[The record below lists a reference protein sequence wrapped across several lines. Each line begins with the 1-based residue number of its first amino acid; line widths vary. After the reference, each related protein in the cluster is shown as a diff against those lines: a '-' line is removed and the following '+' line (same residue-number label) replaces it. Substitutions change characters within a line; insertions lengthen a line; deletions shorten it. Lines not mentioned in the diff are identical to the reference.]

1 MKKFLALLLALT
13 MVLSMAACSSST
25 PAATTAATTAPAETT
40 AATEAAADVYTGP
53 DWAAIDAM
61 DYDDASDALYDWNLG
76 EFNEYYQDAKSEIT
90 DLNLRMAKMAMA
102 DAKLMDRI
110 QVFHQYCVTSV
121 PSFVQRA
128 CVTALETDTSDV
140 VEIFRRRRDYVY
152 QRLVDMGL
160 DVEKP
165 EGAFYMFVDIRKFG
179 MDSNTFCTRMLKEG
193 LVGVI
198 PGIHFGTEGF
208 MRLSYCYSDADLKEG
223 LDRIEKF
230 IKSL

>member
-13 MVLSMAACSSST
+13 MVLSMAACGST

-102 DAKLMDRI
+102 DAKLMESG
-110 QVFHQYCVTSV
+110 VFSPVYGNGGAFAMNRVV
-121 PSFVQRA
+121 PR
-128 CVTALETDTSDV
+128 TDTTTSWG
-140 VEIFRRRRDYVY
+140 
-152 QRLVDMGL
+152 VDEYRSPL
-160 DVEKP
+160 
-165 EGAFYMFVDIRKFG
+165 
-179 MDSNTFCTRMLKEG
+179 
-193 LVGVI
+193 
-198 PGIHFGTEGF
+198 
-208 MRLSYCYSDADLKEG
+208 
-223 LDRIEKF
+223 RIA
-230 IKSL
+230 LL